1 MSESDVH
8 AAVDVSDS
16 VRVGKGDCRKYGF
29 MGLSGNAGRSRHGV
43 GSKEGAASA
52 RRVEQAALSRRNTGL
67 ESLCAQRSFTLLFRE
82 EWRAYNTA
90 QRVSTAG
97 CTGDRPVFLHPP
109 DKKN

>member
-1 MSESDVH
+1 MES
-8 AAVDVSDS
+8 AV
-16 VRVGKGDCRKYGF
+16 
-29 MGLSGNAGRSRHGV
+29 SG
-43 GSKEGAASA
+43 
-52 RRVEQAALSRRNTGL
+52 RRVEQAALTAKEHRL
-67 ESLCAQRSFTLLFRE
+67 ERLCAQRSFTLLFRE